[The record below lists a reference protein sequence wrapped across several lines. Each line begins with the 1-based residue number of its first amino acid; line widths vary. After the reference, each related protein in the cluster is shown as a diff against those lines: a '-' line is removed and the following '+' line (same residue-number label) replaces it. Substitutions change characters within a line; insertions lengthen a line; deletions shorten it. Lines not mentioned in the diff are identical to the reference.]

1 MKTVGVLIAVVFALT
16 FGLAVNMAWAEEVR
30 FDNGVTFSDLGSA
43 PDCESISGMGAG
55 GLITGEPGEVMEN
68 GITFFEPIMP
78 GTVATGRCAGALAPS
93 PAVYNGV
100 TVFEE

>member
-43 PDCESISGMGAG
+43 PDRESITGMGAG
-55 GLITGEPGEVMEN
+55 GLITEKPGEMIEN
-68 GITFFEPIMP
+68 GVTYFEPVMP
-78 GTVATGRCAGALAPS
+78 ETGAIGRRAGALEPS
-93 PAVYNGV
+93 PALYNGV
-100 TVFEE
+100 TVF

>member
-16 FGLAVNMAWAEEVR
+16 LGLAASMAWAEEVR

-43 PDCESISGMGAG
+43 PDCESVIGVGAG
-55 GLITGEPGEVMEN
+55 GLINEEPGEVMEN

-78 GTVATGRCAGALAPS
+78 GTVAIGRCAGALAPS

-100 TVFEE
+100 TVFE